1 MPQVSGA
8 KTRVIGITET
18 EYNTVPG
25 TPDGELLYFQSF
37 NVVPSAERGQ
47 DPTISGYRGQPRGV
61 LGRQNVAGPV
71 VVTVA
76 PQSIGWWLKHLIG
89 APTVAGV
96 GPYTHSF
103 AYGDANPLPAG
114 ITFETDYSSAISG
127 AGRWLVQSGC
137 RINQATFAFQTGTP
151 FQSATFEILGASFDA
166 ANVASLDATPN
177 DGGHSGWG
185 VSNITMEL
193 DDGATEVCIETLNVV
208 FGNDLDADLF
218 CVSAGG
224 VRHGLPE
231 GFAIVTGN
239 GTALFDTPALM
250 NKALADEDLKVVV
263 TLSRGD
269 GLGSAGNESLV
280 LTIPL
285 SSLDQTA
292 PPIEG
297 PRGLRLPF
305 NFVAHRGTGELGVT
319 ALLKN
324 ARATVG

>member
-1 MPQVSGA
+1 MPQASGA
-8 KTRVIGITET
+8 KSRVIGITET
-18 EYNTVPG
+18 TYNTVPG
-25 TPDGELLYFQSF
+25 VPDGELLNFQSF

-61 LGRQNVAGPV
+61 LGRQNVAGSV

-89 APTVAGV
+89 APTVAGT

-114 ITFETDYSSAISG
+114 ITFETDYSAAITG
-127 AGRWLVQSGC
+127 AGRYLVQSGC

-151 FQSATFEILGASFDA
+151 FQTATFEILGASFDA
-166 ANVASLDATPN
+166 DNV
-177 DGGHSGWG
+177 GGHSGWG

-208 FGNDLDADLF
+208 FGNDLDDSLF

-239 GTALFDTPALM
+239 GAALFDTAALM
-250 NKALADEDLKVVV
+250 NKALADADLKVVV

-269 GLGSAGNESLV
+269 GLGTAGNESLV

-319 ALLKN
+319 AVLKN

>member
-1 MPQVSGA
+1 MPKATGA
-8 KTRVIGITET
+8 KSRVIGITEAT
-18 EYNTVPG
+18 YNTVPA
-25 TPDGELLYFQSF
+25 TPDAELIYFQSF
-37 NVVPSAERGQ
+37 GVAPSAERGQ

-61 LGRQNVAGPV
+61 LGRQNVAGSV

-89 APTVAGV
+89 APTTTGV
-96 GPYTHSF
+96 GPYTHSY
-103 AYGDANPLPAG
+103 AYGAANPLPAG
-114 ITFETDYSSAISG
+114 ITFETDYGAAISG
-127 AGRWLVQSGC
+127 AGRYLVQSGC

-151 FQSATFEILGASFDA
+151 FQTATFEIIGASFDA
-166 ANVASLDATPN
+166 DNTVSLDATPN
-177 DGGHSGWG
+177 DPGHSGWG
-185 VSNITMEL
+185 VSNISMLL
-193 DDGATEVCIETLNVV
+193 DDGATAVCIETMNTV

-218 CVSAGG
+218 CVSEGG
-224 VRHGLPE
+224 KRHALPE

-239 GTALFDTPALM
+239 GAALFDSPALL
-250 NKALADEDLKVVV
+250 NKALADQDLKVAV

-305 NFVAHRGTGELGVT
+305 NFVAHRGAGELGVT
-319 ALLKN
+319 AVLKN
-324 ARATVG
+324 ARATIV